1 MMKRWSENIQENRK
15 EEMEIQEAE
24 RKRWKFRKPKGRNG
38 NSGSRKEEVKCAG
51 KDIKRCY
58 GKDTG
63 IKGGTGGKGSR
74 RS

>member
-1 MMKRWSENIQENRK
+1 MKRWSENIQENRK
-15 EEMEIQEAE
+15 GRDGNSGKPKE
-24 RKRWKFRKPKGRNG
+24 RDGNSGKPKGRDG
-38 NSGSRKEEVKCAG
+38 NSGSRKEEGKCAG

-58 GKDTG
+58 EKNTG